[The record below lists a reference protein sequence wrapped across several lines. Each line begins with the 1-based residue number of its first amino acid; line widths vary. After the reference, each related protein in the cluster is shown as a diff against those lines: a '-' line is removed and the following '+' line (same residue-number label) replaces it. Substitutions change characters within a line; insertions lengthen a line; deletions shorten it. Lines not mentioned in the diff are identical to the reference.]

1 MKRPLLSLVLIAI
14 LCIAVMMPA
23 ADAAT
28 IGRLARS
35 TGGTL
40 GVDSSPQGAAVFIDG
55 TRAGTTP
62 LTGYSVS
69 AGTHTVLLT
78 LAGYQDYTSSVD
90 VGNGQDITVAYRM
103 ISARAV
109 TTTTPVR
116 AAVSLSGQQLVK
128 ITTQPGA
135 RYPVNNAPW
144 ITGTLSTSTLHCPD
158 PDYTVTF
165 SGGTGNIPAGDLV
178 TLKIFDHPDN
188 VNKTLPATGIVIGTA
203 PITGDGSW
211 KLVWNGIVPGNDM
224 FSGQEYVVQAIPPN
238 GQYTKM
244 GFTYQCADEQSSI
257 GGTVSSSTVTCTK
270 PGNTVVFKG
279 WGKNLATGTTVTYT
293 IFNVPPGTAQDLPAS
308 GVVIG
313 TTQVQADDRW
323 TFTWK
328 GGVPGYSLTPGK
340 SYLVKASLSPSLS
353 FNHGIQY
360 QCPPGS
366 QWIMGTATSPSLTCK
381 DPSKIVG
388 FLGSSGN
395 ISGGTPLTVAIRD
408 YPGASPKE
416 LPDAGVY
423 LGTTMIESDG
433 LWRYNWT
440 GAVPGYTLTYG
451 KSYMIIVKHTDTDFL
466 KIGVEYLCQPGD
478 VPAAVLQPG
487 AVSGLQQI
495 PADQYTAP
503 DEGGSGKAYAGSAA
517 IGGDGVAVS
526 PYLNPQPEPPSP
538 LDGFFEF
545 INGLF
550 GGKTPAKPPVV
561 VNIDGPT
568 IPPGGDIPLTYY
580 TVAPE
585 IRGGATVYIGEQNL
599 DLTKALNGAAG
610 TPLDG
615 VPPITTIG
623 VWQSSLTSDQ
633 MKKTPPIK
641 SVNLGSQYFSFTI
654 DPATFVGY
662 TGTSYDWLPVDPQ
675 TGGAYMNTMAGPLI
689 HVTDPQLSLAVT
701 NAATG
706 TSVDGT
712 SVPAGSRLRFSIP
725 RNIGLI
731 TISTPSMPSYSMR
744 SPITNTA
751 DDGFLDIVVTDPD
764 GKILQDLD
772 VITDSTPGTF
782 SLRRVCWDNAAV
794 ANCNLGTGT
803 TAWNTGAKDG
813 NGNAKYKP
821 GVYTVQVISKL
832 NNMHNTYR
840 NAGQLY
846 TGHTASQK
854 ISFTLT

>member
-1 MKRPLLSLVLIAI
+1 MKRPVLSLVLITI
-14 LCIAVMMPA
+14 LCIAVTMPA

-40 GVDSSPQGAAVFIDG
+40 GVDSSPQGAAVFVDG

-69 AGTHTVLLT
+69 AGTHTILLT
-78 LAGYQDYTSSVD
+78 LAGYQDFTSSVE
-90 VGNGQDITVAYRM
+90 VGNGQDIAVAYRM
-103 ISARAV
+103 TSARAV

-116 AAVSLSGQQLVK
+116 AAVSLSGQLVK
-128 ITTQPGA
+128 ITTQPGKS
-135 RYPVNNAPW
+135 YPVNNAPW

-158 PDYTVTF
+158 PDYSVTF

-178 TLKIFDHPDN
+178 TLKILDHPDN
-188 VNKTLPATGIVIGTA
+188 INKTLPATGVVIGTA
-203 PITGDGSW
+203 PIAGDGSW
-211 KLVWNGIVPGNDM
+211 KLAWNGIVPGNGLI
-224 FSGQEYVVQAIPPN
+224 SGQQYVVQAIPPN

-244 GFTYQCADEQSSI
+244 GFTYQCADEQPSI
-257 GGTVSSSTVTCTK
+257 TGTVSANTVTCTK
-270 PGNTVVFKG
+270 PGNTVVLKG

-313 TTQVQADDRW
+313 TTQVQADDSW

-340 SYLVKASLSPSLS
+340 SYLVRASISPALY
-353 FNHGIQY
+353 FDHGIQY
-360 QCPPGS
+360 ECPPGS
-366 QWIMGTATSPSLTCK
+366 QWFMGTVTSPNITCTQ
-381 DPSKIVG
+381 PNTTLM
-388 FLGSSGN
+388 FFGSSGN
-395 ISGGTPLTVAIRD
+395 ISEGTPLSITIYD
-408 YPGASPKE
+408 YPGASPKQ
-416 LPDAGVY
+416 LPDAGVF
-423 LGTTMIESDG
+423 LGTTTFQSDKM
-433 LWRYNWT
+433 WRFNWT
-440 GAVPGYTLTYG
+440 GAVPGYSLTYG
-451 KSYMIIVKHTDTDFL
+451 KPYLIIVRLTDTNYL
-466 KIGVEYLCQPGD
+466 KFGVEYLCQPGT
-478 VPAAVLQPG
+478 VPAAAFQPV
-487 AVSGLQQI
+487 APSGLQQI
-495 PADQYTAP
+495 PANQYAGP
-503 DEGGSGKAYAGSAA
+503 AGGESGMVPAGGSA

-526 PYLNPQPEPPSP
+526 PHLNPQPEPPSP
-538 LDGFFEF
+538 ISGFFEF
-545 INGLF
+545 ITGLF
-550 GGKTPAKPPVV
+550 GGKTPAKPPAV
-561 VNIDGPT
+561 VNVAGPT
-568 IPPGGDIPLTYY
+568 IPPGGTIPLTYY

-623 VWQSSLTSDQ
+623 IWQSGLTMDQ
-633 MKKTPPIK
+633 MKKTHPIK
-641 SVNLGSQYFSFTI
+641 SVNLGSQYSSFTI

-662 TGTSYDWLPVDPQ
+662 TGTASNWYPVDPQ
-675 TGGAYMNTMAGPLI
+675 TGGAYMNTMAGPLLL
-689 HVTDPQLSLAVT
+689 VTDPQISLAVT
-701 NAATG
+701 SAATG
-706 TSVDGT
+706 NSVDGT
-712 SVPAGSRLRFSIP
+712 SVPAGSQLRFSIQ
-725 RNIGLI
+725 RNIGVK
-731 TISTPSMPSYSMR
+731 STPASLR
-744 SPITNTA
+744 TPITNTA
-751 DDGFLDIVVTDPD
+751 DDGFMDIVVTSPD

-772 VITDSTPGTF
+772 VTTDGTPGVF
-782 SLRRVCWDNAAV
+782 SLRRVCWDKAAE
-794 ANCNLGTGT
+794 AACTLGTGT
-803 TAWNTGAKDG
+803 TAWNTGAKDS

>member
-1 MKRPLLSLVLIAI
+1 MKKQELSLVFIVI
-14 LCIAVMMPA
+14 LCTAIMMPA

-28 IGRLARS
+28 IGRLTKS

-55 TRAGTTP
+55 ARAGTTP
-62 LTGYSVS
+62 LTGYAVS
-69 AGTHTVLLT
+69 AGTHTILLT
-78 LAGYQDYTSSVD
+78 LAGYQDYTSNVE

-103 ISARAV
+103 TSARAV
-109 TTTTPVR
+109 TTTVPVR
-116 AAVSLSGQQLVK
+116 SAVSLSGQLLK
-128 ITTQPGA
+128 ITTQPGKS
-135 RYPVNNAPW
+135 YPVNNAPW

-165 SGGTGNIPAGDLV
+165 FGDTGNIPAGGFV
-178 TLKIFDHPDN
+178 TLKILDHPDN
-188 VNKTLPATGIVIGTA
+188 ANKTLPATGVVIGTA
-203 PITGDGSW
+203 PITGDGMW
-211 KLVWNGIVPGNDM
+211 KLAWNGIVPGNGLI
-224 FSGQEYVVQAIPPN
+224 SGQEYVVQAVPPN
-238 GQYTKM
+238 GEYTKM
-244 GFTYQCADEQSSI
+244 GFTYQCADEQPSI
-257 GGTVSSSTVTCTK
+257 IATVSSSTITCTK

-279 WGKNLATGTTVTYT
+279 WGKNQATGTNVTYT

-308 GVVIG
+308 GVKIG
-313 TTQVQADDRW
+313 TTQVQADDNW
-323 TFTWK
+323 TFTWN

-340 SYLVKASLSPSLS
+340 SYLVKASLSPALS

-366 QWIMGTATSPSLTCK
+366 QWFMGTGMSPSITCK

-388 FLGSSGN
+388 FLGSGGN
-395 ISGGTPLTVAIRD
+395 ISDGTPLTVAIRD
-408 YPGASPKE
+408 FPGALPKE
-416 LPDAGVY
+416 LPDEGVY
-423 LGTTMIESDG
+423 LGTTNFENNG

-451 KSYMIIVKHTDTDFL
+451 KSYMVIVSLTETNFL
-466 KIGVEYLCQPGD
+466 KIGIQYLCQPND

-487 AVSGLQQI
+487 AASGLQQI
-495 PADQYTAP
+495 PAVQYAGP
-503 DEGGSGKAYAGSAA
+503 GEGGSGKAYAGSAA

-526 PYLNPQPEPPSP
+526 PHLNPQPEPPSP
-538 LDGFFEF
+538 ISGFFEF

-550 GGKTPAKPPVV
+550 GGKTPATSPAT
-561 VNIDGPT
+561 VNITGPT
-568 IPPGGDIPLTYY
+568 LPPGGTIPLTSY

-610 TPLDG
+610 TSLDE

-623 VWQSSLTSDQ
+623 VWQSGLTMDQ
-633 MKKTPPIK
+633 MKKTHPIK
-641 SVNLGSQYFSFTI
+641 SVNLGSGYSSFTI

-662 TGTSYDWLPVDPQ
+662 TGTASNWYPVDPQ
-675 TGGAYMNTMAGPLI
+675 TGGAYMNTMAAPLI

-701 NAATG
+701 NAVTG
-706 TSVDGT
+706 NSVDGT
-712 SVPAGSRLRFSIP
+712 SVPAGSQLRFSIT
-725 RNIGLI
+725 RNIGVK
-731 TISTPSMPSYSMR
+731 STPASLR
-744 SPITNTA
+744 SPLTNTA
-751 DDGFLDIVVTDPD
+751 DDGFLDVVVTDPD

-772 VITDSTPGTF
+772 ITTDGTPGIF
-782 SLRRVCWDNAAV
+782 SLRRVCWDKAAV
-794 ANCNLGTGT
+794 APCTLGMAT
-803 TAWNTGAKDG
+803 TSWNTGAKDS

-821 GVYTVQVISKL
+821 GIYTVQIISKL